1 MQLDNASDRGQ
12 RDVPPATRTGNAP
25 GAVQKAAAKPGLRKG
40 TGIVRSNYKLKTTLL
55 RGFIYVFLFILLLI
69 TIVPIWLLLVNAT
82 RSTTEIQQG
91 ISFLP
96 SVYLFE
102 NYGILLG
109 RGLNLWRGF
118 LNSLFV
124 AVASTGLT
132 VYFGLLTAYGI
143 VVYNFKGKQ
152 LFSNF
157 IVILVLIPMQ
167 LSIVGFYQYMSTLG
181 LTDNF
186 ASLILPTI
194 AAAGSVFFGKQYLE
208 SVVIKDLIDAGRV
221 DGAGEF
227 SIFHK
232 IMLPIA
238 VPGAVTMG
246 IFAFIASWN
255 NFFNAFILIS
265 SIENYTLPML
275 VQTLRGDVYRTEYG
289 AIYLG
294 LAVTIVPI
302 ILIYMSF
309 SRYIVSGI
317 AMGSVK
323 E

>member
-1 MQLDNASDRGQ
+1 
-12 RDVPPATRTGNAP
+12 V
-25 GAVQKAAAKPGLRKG
+25 
-40 TGIVRSNYKLKTTLL
+40 
-55 RGFIYVFLFILLLI
+55 LFILLII

-91 ISFLP
+91 ISLIP
-96 SVYLFE
+96 STHTLS
-102 NYGILLG
+102 NYDILLG
-109 RGLNLWRGF
+109 KGLDLPRGF
-118 LNSLFV
+118 FNSLFV
-124 AVASTGLT
+124 AVSSTVLS

-143 VVYNFKGKQ
+143 VVYDFPGKR
-152 LFSNF
+152 LFSSF

-194 AAAGSVFFGKQYLE
+194 AAAGSVFFAKQYLE
-208 SVVIKDLIDAGRV
+208 AAVIKDLIDAGRV
-221 DGAGEF
+221 DGAGELR
-227 SIFHK
+227 IFHR
-232 IMLPIA
+232 IMMPLA

-246 IFAFIASWN
+246 IFAFVLSWN
-255 NFFNAFILIS
+255 NFFNAFILIT
-265 SIENYTLPML
+265 SIEKYTLPML

-302 ILIYMSF
+302 IIIYAIF